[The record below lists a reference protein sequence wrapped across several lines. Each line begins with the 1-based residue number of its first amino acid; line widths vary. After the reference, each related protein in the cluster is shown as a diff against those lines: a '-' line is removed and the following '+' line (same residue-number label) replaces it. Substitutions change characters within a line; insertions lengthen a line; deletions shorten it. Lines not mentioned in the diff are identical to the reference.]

1 MKVGDII
8 SIKYLELPSGSY
20 PEDVGSHGIVLSI
33 FNISIP
39 HLEVFNKRENCYT
52 VITNT
57 NKYVHLKEDTSF
69 VSLKAIA

>member
-1 MKVGDII
+1 MIVGDII

-20 PEDVGSHGIVLSI
+20 PKDVGSHGVVLNI
-33 FNISIP
+33 FNLSIP
-39 HLEVFNKRENCYT
+39 HLEIFNRRENCYT

-69 VSLKAIA
+69 VKLEVIA